1 MLSYFFKFV
10 KHKIYLDICGKKCI
24 VEYQMEYKYQLDKI
38 KELDISSG
46 QSYRGD
52 CIFCLNRNTLSVR
65 NENGRL
71 TWNCFHA
78 NCDAKGSLN
87 VGSTVDDLQNFLHS
101 KTNTPINGGNFLI
114 PKEFV
119 TVYGNNKARDYISKY
134 ELENTEARMM
144 YDVKQDR
151 IVFLIEDN
159 GEVVG
164 AIGRTL
170 SESSLPKWYKYGTS
184 SLPFMVGTNKY
195 LGVLV
200 EDCVSA
206 CKVAMANLTGIAI
219 MGTRLPEEFIVPIAD
234 KVDRCFVCLDK
245 DATEKSFKIRDTLSY
260 HIPSY
265 VEMIDKDLKYY
276 SINELKKWGE
286 ELCTKIGS

>member
-1 MLSYFFKFV
+1 
-10 KHKIYLDICGKKCI
+10 
-24 VEYQMEYKYQLDKI
+24 MEYKYQLDKI
-38 KELDISSG
+38 QELDIPSG
-46 QSYRGD
+46 QSYGGD

-65 NENGRL
+65 NENGKIH
-71 TWNCFHA
+71 WYCFHA

-87 VGSTVDDLQNFLHS
+87 VGTTVDDLQNFLHS
-101 KTNTPINGGNFLI
+101 KTNNPKSSGGNFII

-119 TVYGNNKARDYISKY
+119 TVYGNNKARAYIEKY
-134 ELENTEARMM
+134 QLENTEARMM

-151 IVFLIEDN
+151 IVFLVEEN
-159 GEVVG
+159 GEVIG
-164 AIGRTL
+164 AIGRAL

-184 SLPFMVGTNKY
+184 SVPFMVGTNKY

-219 MGTRLPEEFIVPIAD
+219 MGTKLPEEFIVPIAD

-245 DATEKSFKIRDTLSY
+245 DATDKSFKIRDALSY

-265 VEMIDKDLKYY
+265 VEMIDKDLKHY

>member
-1 MLSYFFKFV
+1 
-10 KHKIYLDICGKKCI
+10 
-24 VEYQMEYKYQLDKI
+24 MEYKYQLDKI

-46 QSYRGD
+46 QAYRGD

-65 NENGRL
+65 NENGKL

-101 KTNTPINGGNFLI
+101 KTNNPDTGGNFLI

-119 TVYGNNKARDYISKY
+119 TVYGNNKARAYIEKY
-134 ELENTEARMM
+134 QLENTEARMM

-151 IVFLIEDN
+151 IVFLVEDN

-164 AIGRTL
+164 AIGRAL

-184 SLPFMVGTNKY
+184 SVPFMVGTNKY
-195 LGVLV
+195 LGIIV

-219 MGTRLPEEFIVPIAD
+219 MGTRLPEEFIIPIAD

-260 HIPSY
+260 HIPTY

-276 SINELKKWGE
+276 SIDELKKWGE
-286 ELCTKIGS
+286 ELCTKIGL

>member
-1 MLSYFFKFV
+1 MN
-10 KHKIYLDICGKKCI
+10 IG
-24 VEYQMEYKYQLDKI
+24 
-38 KELDISSG
+38 SG
-46 QSYRGD
+46 QAYRGD
-52 CIFCLNRNTLSVR
+52 CLFCLNRNTLSVR
-65 NENGRL
+65 NENGKL

-87 VGSTVDDLQNFLHS
+87 TGVTVDDLQNFLHS
-101 KTNTPINGGNFLI
+101 KTNRSGLTDDFLI

-119 TVYGNNKARDYISKY
+119 TVYGNNKAREYINKY
-134 ELENTEARMM
+134 ELENTEARLM

-151 IVFLIEDN
+151 IVFLVEEQ
-159 GEVVG
+159 GKVVG
-164 AIGRTL
+164 AIGRSL
-170 SESSLPKWYKYGTS
+170 SENSLPKWYKYGTPNV
-184 SLPFMVGTNKY
+184 PFIVGSNKY
-195 LGVLV
+195 LGIIV

-206 CKVAMANLTGIAI
+206 CKVAMSNLTGIAI

-276 SINELKKWGE
+276 SIDELKKWGE
-286 ELCTKIGS
+286 QVCMKIGK

>member
-1 MLSYFFKFV
+1 
-10 KHKIYLDICGKKCI
+10 
-24 VEYQMEYKYQLDKI
+24 MEYKYQLSKI
-38 KELDISSG
+38 KELNIGSN

-65 NENGRL
+65 NENGKL
-71 TWNCFHA
+71 TWYCFHS

-87 VGSTVDDLQNFLHS
+87 VGVNIDDLQNFLHS
-101 KTNTPINGGNFLI
+101 KTNKPSIADDFLI

-119 TVYGNNKARDYISKY
+119 TVYGNNKAREYISKY
-134 ELENTEARMM
+134 ELENTDARLM

-151 IVFLIEDN
+151 IVFLIEQD
-159 GEVVG
+159 GIVVG
-164 AIGRTL
+164 ASGRAL
-170 SESSLPKWYKYGTS
+170 AENILPKWYKYGTS

-195 LGVLV
+195 IGVLV

-219 MGTRLPEEFIVPIAD
+219 MGTKLPEDYVRPIAD
-234 KVDRCFVCLDK
+234 KVDRCYVCLDK
-245 DATEKSFKIRDTLSY
+245 DATNKSFKIRDTLSY
-260 HIPSY
+260 HIPTY

-276 SINELKKWGE
+276 SVQELKEWGND
-286 ELCTKIGS
+286 LCNKIGG

>member
-1 MLSYFFKFV
+1 
-10 KHKIYLDICGKKCI
+10 
-24 VEYQMEYKYQLDKI
+24 MEYKYQLDKI
-38 KELDISSG
+38 QELDIPSG

-65 NENGRL
+65 NENGKIH
-71 TWNCFHA
+71 WYCFHA

-87 VGSTVDDLQNFLHS
+87 VGTTVDDLQNFLHS
-101 KTNTPINGGNFLI
+101 KTNNPKSSGGDFII

-119 TVYGNNKARDYISKY
+119 TVYGNNKARAYIEKY
-134 ELENTEARMM
+134 QLENTEARMM

-151 IVFLIEDN
+151 IVFLVEDN
-159 GEVVG
+159 GEVIG
-164 AIGRTL
+164 AIGRAL

-184 SLPFMVGTNKY
+184 SVPFMVGTNKY

-219 MGTRLPEEFIVPIAD
+219 MGTKLPEEFIVPIAD

-245 DATEKSFKIRDTLSY
+245 DATDKSFKIRDALSY

-265 VEMIDKDLKYY
+265 VEMIDKDLKHY